1 MQSVHKHNLR
11 SRLLES
17 QGRYTST
24 DTVGEEKRALLK
36 EMVEKTDPFNL
47 ERVPVTDFVH
57 KSSGSPFAGL
67 SVEKMESFL
76 QSVKTEFELL
86 YPSSCSSSVDMAARR
101 RRIEALIRGIGQD
114 I

>member
-67 SVEKMESFL
+67 SVETMESFL
-76 QSVKTEFELL
+76 KSVQTEFELL
-86 YPSSCSSSVDMAARR
+86 YPTSCSSVNMASRR